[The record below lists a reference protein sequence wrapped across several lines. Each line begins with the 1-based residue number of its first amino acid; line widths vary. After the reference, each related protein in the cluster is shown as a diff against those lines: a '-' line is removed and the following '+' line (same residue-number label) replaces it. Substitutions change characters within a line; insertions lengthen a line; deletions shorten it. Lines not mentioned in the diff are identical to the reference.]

1 MEKRDTIREGAAQA
15 HLAMIKRFCI
25 SALTVLAA
33 GGAIAAIIAL
43 QAAIYFWV
51 FHYYWRT
58 PRAAGWLCETAPI
71 KPEMVGEPMNTADG
85 WIDRSG
91 GKDEAS
97 RSKKILPED
106 VLFSRFSSGAKWR

>member
-1 MEKRDTIREGAAQA
+1 MTMLMLMHARHPFGRAPSSMERRNTIREGAAQA

-51 FHYYWRT
+51 FHYY
-58 PRAAGWLCETAPI
+58 
-71 KPEMVGEPMNTADG
+71 
-85 WIDRSG
+85 
-91 GKDEAS
+91 
-97 RSKKILPED
+97 
-106 VLFSRFSSGAKWR
+106 